1 MTEGDSARDEQEF
14 QNVPNCAAAQSTTS
28 DSASSTSMRTRPR
41 GANAIV
47 SISMIGV
54 IGLLGI
60 CHAINY
66 YIRSEEIAIFGGGYF
81 HRFFDLN
88 QEQNIPAWYASVLWF
103 MVFQLAAL
111 NYVLECRAKSTEPH
125 KWVWLLFAALFLVA
139 SADEVATIHEHVGS
153 FLQDLIVPT
162 IRSQVATFFI
172 RNGFSPESFVV
183 HFSTSRSPW
192 ILFYAPFLLAAG
204 GFCWLFLWRRFT
216 YSRHLRLLMVAAA
229 VCYVVA
235 ESFDF
240 VQGMR
245 SPPIS
250 LIPQPLGLT
259 WPLFLDLT
267 VMVEELLEDLGTVC
281 IIMALASHLSGRFQA
296 YLQKST
302 ENV

>member
-1 MTEGDSARDEQEF
+1 MTEDNSDNAEQEF
-14 QNVPNCAAAQSTTS
+14 ENAPNCAAAQSTTS
-28 DSASSTSMRTRPR
+28 DSASSTSIKMRPLRATT
-41 GANAIV
+41 V
-47 SISMIGV
+47 VVISMVGF

-60 CHAINY
+60 CHATNY
-66 YIRSEEIAIFGGGYF
+66 YIKNEEIAIFGGGYF

-153 FLQDLIVPT
+153 LLQDLVVPT
-162 IRSQVATFFI
+162 LRSQIATFFI
-172 RNGFSPESFVV
+172 RNGFGPESFVV

-216 YSRHLRLLMVAAA
+216 DSSKLRHLMIAAA
-229 VCYVVA
+229 ICYVVA

-259 WPLFLDLT
+259 WPIFLDLT

-281 IIMALASHLSGRFQA
+281 IIMALASHLGSRFQV
-296 YLQKST
+296 YFQKST
-302 ENV
+302 ENA